1 MAILL
6 HLQHLSSSTSS
17 TCPPRHPHSS
27 QPTNR
32 QEEEGLMAELS
43 SQAKRPDDEPPCL
56 PGQEHEGEDGL
67 LFLHPLTSH
76 EEKMDPSSSTVMSSE
91 TKG

>member
-1 MAILL
+1 
-6 HLQHLSSSTSS
+6 
-17 TCPPRHPHSS
+17 
-27 QPTNR
+27 
-32 QEEEGLMAELS
+32 MAELS

-91 TKG
+91 TKGWMFTQNWATPQCMADRVRNNILIEAVLAC

>member
-1 MAILL
+1 
-6 HLQHLSSSTSS
+6 
-17 TCPPRHPHSS
+17 
-27 QPTNR
+27 
-32 QEEEGLMAELS
+32 MAELS

-67 LFLHPLTSH
+67 LFLRPLTSH